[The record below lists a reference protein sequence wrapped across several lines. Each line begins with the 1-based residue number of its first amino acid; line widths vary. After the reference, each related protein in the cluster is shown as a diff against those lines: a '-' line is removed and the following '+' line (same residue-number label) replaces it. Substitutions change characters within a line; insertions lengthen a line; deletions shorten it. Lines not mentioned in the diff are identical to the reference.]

1 MWTDLCLK
9 ASAQCGLT
17 MYRLVTSS
25 KKLSN
30 TTICEKQA
38 IGRKHK
44 LITGHWKKTYN
55 NNRPLEE
62 NIH

>member
-1 MWTDLCLK
+1 MFENFSTMWTDLCLK

-17 MYRLVTSS
+17 MYRLGTSS

-30 TTICEKQA
+30 TAICEKHVE
-38 IGRKHK
+38 R
-44 LITGHWKKTYN
+44 Y
-55 NNRPLEE
+55 EE